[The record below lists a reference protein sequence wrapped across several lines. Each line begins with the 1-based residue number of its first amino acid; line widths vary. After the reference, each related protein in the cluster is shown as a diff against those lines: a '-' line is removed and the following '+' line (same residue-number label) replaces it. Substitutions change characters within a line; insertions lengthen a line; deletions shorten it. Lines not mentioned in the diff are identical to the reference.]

1 MEATIVFE
9 KHSKFNN
16 LFNSKTCDKNKNKKM
31 KI

>member
-1 MEATIVFE
+1 MEASIVFE

-16 LFNSKTCDKNKNKKM
+16 LFNKTCEKNKNKKM